1 LVIRLQTIDELTRP
15 DHYYLDESDECYYVL
30 EYAAR
35 QKPPYDSTSDLIFNL
50 KKPPDRKGRPE
61 YYYKERDILRAGDLM
76 RSVLNP
82 EWLKS
87 VTIVPIP
94 CSKIPPHP
102 LYDDRIIQVLARMT
116 RGLACN
122 IRELVT
128 QSESLESFHDDSRL
142 SPDQLARYY
151 HLNEELCGGCEPKAI
166 ALFDDMLTTGS
177 HFKAMKATLQERW
190 PAVPICGVFI
200 ARRYFPKDAP
210 SAEAAPP
217 DGPAN
222 P

>member
-1 LVIRLQTIDELTRP
+1 MRNWAQSALEITRTSKHTLVIRLQKIDELTRP
-15 DHYYLDESDECYYVL
+15 DHYYLDEGDECYYVL

-82 EWLKS
+82 EWLKT

-102 LYDDRIIQVLARMT
+102 LYDDRIVQVLTRMT
-116 RGLACN
+116 QGLACDV
-122 IRELVT
+122 REL
-128 QSESLESFHDDSRL
+128 
-142 SPDQLARYY
+142 
-151 HLNEELCGGCEPKAI
+151 
-166 ALFDDMLTTGS
+166 
-177 HFKAMKATLQERW
+177 
-190 PAVPICGVFI
+190 
-200 ARRYFPKDAP
+200 
-210 SAEAAPP
+210 
-217 DGPAN
+217 
-222 P
+222 